1 MKVGITFG
9 AFDLLHAGHTLM
21 LEEAKSVCDYLIVGV
36 QSDPSND
43 RKDKNKPIQS
53 YEERILQV
61 KAIKYVDEVQL
72 YDSEED
78 LINLLKKLNP
88 DVRIIGMD
96 HKGKKFTGWEMP
108 IELYFN
114 SRDHGWSTSELRERI
129 YKVESE
135 KRGDDWPF
143 HGNDVY

>member
-1 MKVGITFG
+1 MKKVFTNGC
-9 AFDLLHAGHTLM
+9 FDILHRGHIELFKY
-21 LEEAKSVCDYLIVGV
+21 AKSLGDYLIVGV
-36 QSDPSND
+36 QSDPSMD
-43 RKDKNKPIQS
+43 RKDKNTPVQS

-72 YDSEED
+72 YNSEED
-78 LINLLKKLNP
+78 P

-114 SRDHGWSTSELRERI
+114 SRDHGWSTSELRTRI
-129 YKVESE
+129 YKIESE